1 MAKKLR
7 DVLTTSQT
15 VNDAITALK
24 KANPNPKYPDLKWD

>member
-15 VNDAITALK
+15 VNDAITTLK
-24 KANPNPKYPDLKWD
+24 KANPKYPDLKWD